1 MSTEEVLRII
11 TDALDDRK
19 AIDLQTIHLTDISVL
34 TDYIVIASGTS
45 VAHNRGLCGA
55 VQEAME
61 QQLPDRRPH
70 IEGEDTARWILM
82 DYGDVIVHIFH
93 RQDREYYDLER
104 LWDPENIRA
113 IQAGWKN

>member
-1 MSTEEVLRII
+1 MNTEEILKVI

-19 AIDLQTIHLTDISVL
+19 GIDIQSIQITDVSVL

-45 VAHNRGLCGA
+45 VAHNRGLCGS
-55 VQEAME
+55 VQEAMDKAS
-61 QQLPDRRPH
+61 PDRRPH

-113 IQAGWKN
+113 MQAGR

>member
-1 MSTEEVLRII
+1 MTTEELLKVI

-19 AIDLQTIHLTDISVL
+19 GIDIQSIQITDVSCL

-45 VAHNRGLCGA
+45 VAHNRGLCGSVLEA
-55 VQEAME
+55 VDKV
-61 QQLPDRRPH
+61 LPNRHPH

-113 IQAGWKN
+113 MQAGR